1 MDSFKTSTS
10 RVCSYHVILLM
21 LRILLCIW
29 KKRGQTVKSF
39 SSASS
44 LVFPNLA
51 VNLEPM
57 TLGYQTRISAAT
69 DGLSAEHRCCVVAWL
84 CWALPACVV
93 SGFYPT
99 SLLLSLVSA
108 TDLCVCVRVLPHGES
123 WLCV

>member
-1 MDSFKTSTS
+1 
-10 RVCSYHVILLM
+10 M

-29 KKRGQTVKSF
+29 KKRGQTLKSF

-44 LVFPNLA
+44 LVFPNLV

-57 TLGYQTRISAAT
+57 TPGYQTRILAAT
-69 DGLSAEHRCCVVAWL
+69 DGLCRTQVLCCCL
-84 CWALPACVV
+84 ALPACVV
-93 SGFYPT
+93 SGFYPA

-123 WLCV
+123 